1 MWIFRTFS
9 AQSKLFLV
17 TRGDAFRCAS
27 RLPLA
32 VIFRAVG
39 AQCKLFLVTRG
50 TRSAA
55 LHACPWLSYFA
66 PLALSSDFSSRPR
79 YQGRRVSLRFT
90 LAPGIF
96 RAVGAQSLTFS
107 KRHSFVNSRFRLGG
121 GQYRNAIASGRT

>member
-50 TRSAA
+50 DAFRCASR
-55 LHACPWLSYFA
+55 L
-66 PLALSSDFSSRPR
+66 PLA
-79 YQGRRVSLRFT
+79 
-90 LAPGIF
+90 GIF